1 MNTSKIN
8 ATVIALLSS
17 IAFLSGCGDEQ
28 KEAAK
33 QTDQTISESTPATP
47 APEAIDTAT
56 EMADQSGTAVTNADE
71 QAVDKTAE
79 TAQDSMS
86 TAETVTTEAVIT
98 VKEAVSDAPVVVKT
112 TPELVRKIQK
122 ALLHA
127 GFNPGPADGVIG
139 PKTMA
144 ALESFQQQK
153 SLSTGQ
159 ITEETLQALDIA
171 K

>member
-1 MNTSKIN
+1 MNTRKIN
-8 ATVIALLSS
+8 ASVIALLSS
-17 IAFLSGCGDEQ
+17 IAFLSGCGEEQ

-33 QTDQTISESTPATP
+33 QPNQTISENTPAKP
-47 APEAIDTAT
+47 VAEAVDTAT
-56 EMADQSGTAVTNADE
+56 EMAGQSSEAVKNGAG

-79 TAQDSMS
+79 TAQDLMN
-86 TAETVTTEAVIT
+86 TAETETTETVIT
-98 VKEAVSDAPVVVKT
+98 VKEAVSDAAEVVKT

-144 ALESFQQQK
+144 ALESFQKQK
-153 SLSTGQ
+153 SLATGQ
-159 ITEETLQALDIA
+159 ITKETLQALGVA
-171 K
+171 N

>member
-8 ATVIALLSS
+8 ATIIALLLS

-28 KEAAK
+28 KETAK
-33 QTDQTISESTPATP
+33 QTDQTLSESTPATP
-47 APEAIDTAT
+47 ASEALDAT
-56 EMADQSGTAVTNADE
+56 KEMTEQSGKAVKQSAE

-79 TAQDSMS
+79 TAQDLKS
-86 TAETVTTEAVIT
+86 TTETAAT
-98 VKEAVSDAPVVVKT
+98 NAAASDKEAVSDAAEVVKT
-112 TPELVRKIQK
+112 TPEQVRKIQK
-122 ALLHA
+122 ALLNA

-144 ALESFQQQK
+144 ALENFQKQK
-153 SLSTGQ
+153 NLAVGH
-159 ITEETLQALDIA
+159 IMKETLQALGIA